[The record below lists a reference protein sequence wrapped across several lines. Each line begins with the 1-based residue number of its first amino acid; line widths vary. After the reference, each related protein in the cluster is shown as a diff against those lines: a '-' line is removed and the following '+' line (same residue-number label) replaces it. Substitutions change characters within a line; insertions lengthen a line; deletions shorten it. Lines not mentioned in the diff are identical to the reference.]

1 MNTEFFIAKRL
12 FFEKEQRK
20 MLSGRIIRIA
30 LFGVALGIA
39 VMIISVA
46 VITGF
51 KTEIRNKVTGFGAHI
66 QILNYDARN
75 SFEIPPVSANQPFL
89 KQLGEIP
96 EIKSI
101 NVFGTKPGIVKTEET
116 TQGIVFK
123 GVDKNYDWTF
133 FSKNLVD
140 GSIPVLNDTARSNQF
155 LISENLS
162 KVLKLKTGDLAVFY
176 FINERESNPRMLQ
189 LKVSGIFRTSL
200 EEFDN
205 LFVMGD
211 LKQVQ
216 RLNDWQPEQVGGF
229 ELVIHDFH
237 KIDLVE
243 QEVRNLVVNYSEN
256 EQDILQTE
264 TITSKYSAIF
274 DWLSVT
280 DTNVWVILSLITIV
294 AGFNMISALLVLM
307 LERIEMIGLLKA
319 MGSQGKSIRKI
330 FLYLSVLIT
339 GKGMFWG
346 NVVGIT
352 LILIQKYFGVLKL
365 NPETYYVDVVPVNF
379 SVTFF
384 VLLNVASITLTTLM
398 LVIPSF
404 FISKISPE
412 KTIRFD

>member
-1 MNTEFFIAKRL
+1 
-12 FFEKEQRK
+12 
-20 MLSGRIIRIA
+20 
-30 LFGVALGIA
+30 
-39 VMIISVA
+39 
-46 VITGF
+46 
-51 KTEIRNKVTGFGAHI
+51 
-66 QILNYDARN
+66 
-75 SFEIPPVSANQPFL
+75 
-89 KQLGEIP
+89 
-96 EIKSI
+96 
-101 NVFGTKPGIVKTEET
+101 
-116 TQGIVFK
+116 
-123 GVDKNYDWTF
+123 
-133 FSKNLVD
+133 
-140 GSIPVLNDTARSNQF
+140 
-155 LISENLS
+155 
-162 KVLKLKTGDLAVFY
+162 
-176 FINERESNPRMLQ
+176 
-189 LKVSGIFRTSL
+189 
-200 EEFDN
+200 
-205 LFVMGD
+205 MGD

-216 RLNDWQPEQVGGF
+216 RLNDWQPDQVGGF
-229 ELVIHDFH
+229 ELVINDFH
-237 KIDLVE
+237 KIEMVE
-243 QEVRNLVVNYSEN
+243 REVRNLVVNYSEN
-256 EQDILQTE
+256 DQDILQTE
-264 TITSKYSAIF
+264 TITSKYRAIF

-352 LILIQKYFGVLKL
+352 LILIQKYFHVLKL

-379 SVTFF
+379 SLTFF

>member
-46 VITGF
+46 IITGF
-51 KTEIRNKVTGFGAHI
+51 KSEIRNKVTGFGAHI
-66 QILNYDARN
+66 QILNYNARN

-96 EIKSI
+96 EIKSV
-101 NVFGTKPGIVKTEET
+101 NVFGTKPGIIKTEET
-116 TQGIVFK
+116 TQGIVLK

-140 GSIPVLNDTARSNQF
+140 GSIPAFNDTARSNQF

-162 KVLKLKTGDLAVFY
+162 KALKLKTGDLAVLY

-211 LKQVQ
+211 LKQIQ
-216 RLNDWQPEQVGGF
+216 RLNDWQPGQVGGF
-229 ELVIHDFH
+229 ELVINDFH
-237 KIDLVE
+237 KIDQVE
-243 QEVRNLVVNYSEN
+243 REVRNLVVNYSEN
-256 EQDILQTE
+256 DQDILQTE
-264 TITSKYSAIF
+264 TITSKYRAIF

-352 LILIQKYFGVLKL
+352 LILIQKYFHVLKL

-379 SVTFF
+379 SLTFF

>member
-1 MNTEFFIAKRL
+1 
-12 FFEKEQRK
+12 

-51 KTEIRNKVTGFGAHI
+51 KSEIRNKVTGFGAHI
-66 QILNYDARN
+66 QILNYNARN
-75 SFEIPPVSANQPFL
+75 SFEIPPVSVNQPFL
-89 KQLGEIP
+89 KQLHEIQ

-101 NVFGTKPGIVKTEET
+101 NVFGTKPGIIKTEET
-116 TQGIVFK
+116 TQGIVLK

-140 GSIPVLNDTARSNQF
+140 GSIPAFNDTARSNQF

-162 KVLKLKTGDLAVFY
+162 KALKLKTGDLAVLY

-189 LKVSGIFRTSL
+189 LRVSGIFRTNL

-229 ELVIHDFH
+229 ELVINDFH
-237 KIDLVE
+237 KIDQVE
-243 QEVRNLVVNYSEN
+243 REVRNLVINYSEN
-256 EQDILQTE
+256 DPDILQTE
-264 TITSKYSAIF
+264 TITSKYRAIF

-339 GKGMFWG
+339 GKGMLWG
-346 NVVGIT
+346 NVAGIS
-352 LILIQKYFGVLKL
+352 LILIQKYFHVLKL

-379 SVTFF
+379 PLMFF

-398 LVIPSF
+398 LVIPSL

-412 KTIRFD
+412 KTIRFE

>member
-101 NVFGTKPGIVKTEET
+101 NVFGTKPGIIKTEET

>member
-51 KTEIRNKVTGFGAHI
+51 KSEIRNKVTGFGAHI
-66 QILNYDARN
+66 QILNYNARN

-101 NVFGTKPGIVKTEET
+101 NVFGTKPGIIKTEET
-116 TQGIVFK
+116 TQGIVLK

-133 FSKNLVD
+133 FSKNMVD
-140 GSIPVLNDTARSNQF
+140 GSIPALNDTARSNQF

-162 KVLKLKTGDLAVFY
+162 KALKLKTGDLAVLY

-200 EEFDN
+200 EEFDD

-211 LKQVQ
+211 IKQVQ
-216 RLNDWQPEQVGGF
+216 RLNDWQPGQVGGF
-229 ELVIHDFH
+229 ELVINDFH
-237 KIDLVE
+237 KIDQVE
-243 QEVRNLVVNYSEN
+243 REVRNLVVNYSEN
-256 EQDILQTE
+256 DQDILQTE
-264 TITSKYSAIF
+264 TITSKYRAIF

-352 LILIQKYFGVLKL
+352 LILIQKYFHVLKL

-379 SVTFF
+379 SITFF

>member
-1 MNTEFFIAKRL
+1 MNIEFFIAKRL

-51 KTEIRNKVTGFGAHI
+51 KSEIRNKVTGFGAHI
-66 QILNYDARN
+66 QILNYNART

-96 EIKSI
+96 EIKSV
-101 NVFGTKPGIVKTEET
+101 NVFGTKPGIIKTEET
-116 TQGIVFK
+116 TQGIVLK

-162 KVLKLKTGDLAVFY
+162 KALKLKTGDLAVLY

-229 ELVIHDFH
+229 ELVINDFH

-243 QEVRNLVVNYSEN
+243 REVRNLVVNYSEN
-256 EQDILQTE
+256 DQDILQTE
-264 TITSKYSAIF
+264 TITSKYRAIF

-352 LILIQKYFGVLKL
+352 LILIQKYFHVLKL

-379 SVTFF
+379 PITFF

-398 LVIPSF
+398 LVIPSL

>member
-101 NVFGTKPGIVKTEET
+101 NVFGTKPGIIKTEET

-294 AGFNMISALLVLM
+294 AGFNMISALLVLI

>member
-1 MNTEFFIAKRL
+1 MNIEFFIAKRL

-51 KTEIRNKVTGFGAHI
+51 KSEIRNKVTGFGAHI
-66 QILNYDARN
+66 QILNYNART

-96 EIKSI
+96 EIKSV
-101 NVFGTKPGIVKTEET
+101 NVFGTKPGIIKTEET
-116 TQGIVFK
+116 TQGIVLK

-133 FSKNLVD
+133 FSKNLVE

-162 KVLKLKTGDLAVFY
+162 KALKLKTGDLAVLY

-229 ELVIHDFH
+229 ELVINDFH
-237 KIDLVE
+237 KIDQVE
-243 QEVRNLVVNYSEN
+243 REVRNLVVNYSEN
-256 EQDILQTE
+256 DQDILQTE
-264 TITSKYSAIF
+264 TITSKYRAIF

-352 LILIQKYFGVLKL
+352 LILIQKYFHVLKL

-379 SVTFF
+379 PITFF

-398 LVIPSF
+398 LVIPSL

>member
-51 KTEIRNKVTGFGAHI
+51 KSEIRNKVTGFGAHI
-66 QILNYDARN
+66 QILNYNARN
-75 SFEIPPVSANQPFL
+75 SFEIPPVSASQPFL

-96 EIKSI
+96 EIKSV
-101 NVFGTKPGIVKTEET
+101 NVFGTKPGIIKTEET

-162 KVLKLKTGDLAVFY
+162 KALKLRTGDLAVFY
-176 FINERESNPRMLQ
+176 FINEKESNPRMLQ

-229 ELVIHDFH
+229 ELVINDFH
-237 KIDLVE
+237 KIDMVE
-243 QEVRNLVVNYSEN
+243 REVRNLVVNYSEN

-352 LILIQKYFGVLKL
+352 LILIQKYFHVLKL

>member
-1 MNTEFFIAKRL
+1 MNIEFFIAKRL

-51 KTEIRNKVTGFGAHI
+51 KSEIRNKVTGFGAHI
-66 QILNYDARN
+66 QILNYNART

-96 EIKSI
+96 EIKSV
-101 NVFGTKPGIVKTEET
+101 NVFGTKPGIIKTEET
-116 TQGIVFK
+116 TQGIVLK

-162 KVLKLKTGDLAVFY
+162 KALKLKTGDLAVLY

-229 ELVIHDFH
+229 ELVINDFH
-237 KIDLVE
+237 KIDQVE
-243 QEVRNLVVNYSEN
+243 REVRNLVVNYSEN
-256 EQDILQTE
+256 DQDILQTE
-264 TITSKYSAIF
+264 TITSKYRAIF

-352 LILIQKYFGVLKL
+352 LILIQKYFHVLKL

-379 SVTFF
+379 PITFF

-398 LVIPSF
+398 LVIPSL